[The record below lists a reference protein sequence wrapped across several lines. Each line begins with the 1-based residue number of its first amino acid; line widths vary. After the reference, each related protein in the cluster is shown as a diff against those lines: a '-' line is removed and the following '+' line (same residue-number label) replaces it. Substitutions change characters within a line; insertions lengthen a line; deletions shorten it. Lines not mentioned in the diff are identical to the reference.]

1 MNIIKHHPQKT
12 MCVKPSNGVD
22 IELPYN
28 NNEVYI
34 KSRVI
39 SNVFNKNGGR
49 NNCITPKRLVL

>member
-1 MNIIKHHPQKT
+1 

-28 NNEVYI
+28 NNEVCI
-34 KSRVI
+34 KSRGI

-49 NNCITPKRLVL
+49 NNCITPTRLVL

>member
-1 MNIIKHHPQKT
+1 